1 MEKIMKNKD
10 STVCIPQVSR
20 DKRIGSAFNSLFKI
34 IWQSEEIEGE
44 ELVWDFKNDLFLHP
58 FFLAPLAIYKDNC
71 EKKIV
76 LDNLN
81 INLKAYLDNVC
92 FEKTYDGTN
101 IKEQELDGYLSRS
114 YIPIVKFKCSGDNID
129 RIQEILQRIIE
140 KQSRVDNSMN
150 TPISHMLSEL
160 IDNIG
165 EHSGSNFGYLFC
177 QRVKKELYI
186 VIADSGRTI
195 YGSYVHTEKYIDKIG
210 DDEAI
215 AIKFANDGYSTKDR
229 PEAENRGYGI
239 SKSREMVVEGL
250 GGAFFMLSGTA
261 FFRHNEDRI
270 NAVNIP
276 DKYRWDGTIILIR
289 IPLKAPDD
297 FYFYNYVE

>member
-1 MEKIMKNKD
+1 MDNKNNIV
-10 STVCIPQVSR
+10 SIPQISR
-20 DKRIGSAFNSLFKI
+20 DERIGSAFNSLFKI
-34 IWQSEEIEGE
+34 ITESEKIEGE
-44 ELVWDFKNDLFLHP
+44 ELIWDFKDDLFLHP

-71 EKKIV
+71 KKKIV
-76 LDNLN
+76 FDNLN
-81 INLKAYLDNVC
+81 INLKAYLDNVY
-92 FEKTYDGTN
+92 FEKAYDGTN
-101 IKEQELDGYLSRS
+101 IKEHELEIYLAKS
-114 YIPIVKFKCSGDNID
+114 YIPIVKFKCCGNNID

-140 KQSRVDNSMN
+140 EQSRVDKSMK
-150 TPISHMLSEL
+150 TPISHMTSEL

-165 EHSGSNFGYLFC
+165 EHSGSNYGYLFC

-195 YGSYVHTEKYIDKIG
+195 YGSYVYSEKYIEEIG
-210 DDEAI
+210 SDEAK

-261 FFRHNEDRI
+261 FFRHNEDGI
-270 NAVNIP
+270 NSVNIP
-276 DKYRWDGTIILIR
+276 EEYRWDGTIIIIR

-297 FYFYNYVE
+297 FCFYNYVE

>member
-1 MEKIMKNKD
+1 MDNKNNIV
-10 STVCIPQVSR
+10 SIPQISR
-20 DKRIGSAFNSLFKI
+20 DERIGSAFNSLFKI
-34 IWQSEEIEGE
+34 ITESEKIEGE
-44 ELVWDFKNDLFLHP
+44 ELIWDFEDDLFLHP

-71 EKKIV
+71 KKKIV
-76 LDNLN
+76 FDNLN
-81 INLKAYLDNVC
+81 INLKAYLDNVY
-92 FEKTYDGTN
+92 FEKAYDGTN
-101 IKEQELDGYLSRS
+101 IKEHELEIYLSKS
-114 YIPIVKFKCSGDNID
+114 YIPIVKFKCCGNNID

-140 KQSRVDNSMN
+140 EQSRVDKSMK
-150 TPISHMLSEL
+150 TPISHMTSEL

-165 EHSGSNFGYLFC
+165 EHSGSNYGYLFC

-195 YGSYVHTEKYIDKIG
+195 YGSYVYSEKYIEEIG
-210 DDEAI
+210 NDEAK

-261 FFRHNEDRI
+261 FFRHNEDGI

-276 DKYRWDGTIILIR
+276 EEYRWDGTIILIR

-297 FYFYNYVE
+297 FCFYNYVE